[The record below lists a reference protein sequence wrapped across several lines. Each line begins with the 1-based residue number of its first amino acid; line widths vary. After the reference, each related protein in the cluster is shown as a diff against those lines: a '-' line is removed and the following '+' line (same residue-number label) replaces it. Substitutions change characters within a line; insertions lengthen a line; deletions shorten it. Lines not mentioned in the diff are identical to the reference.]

1 MQLLLPATPE
11 ITVTKLFLV
20 ETTEESIITN
30 WLAKMA
36 DKELN
41 NEKIFVTISAFVKKE
56 TKAQKRQ
63 NQWYYC
69 EKPGVITKLI

>member
-30 WLAKMA
+30 CLAKMA
-36 DKELN
+36 NKELN
-41 NEKIFVTISAFVKKE
+41 NEKIFETISACVKKG
-56 TKAQKRQ
+56 TKAQKR
-63 NQWYYC
+63 
-69 EKPGVITKLI
+69 